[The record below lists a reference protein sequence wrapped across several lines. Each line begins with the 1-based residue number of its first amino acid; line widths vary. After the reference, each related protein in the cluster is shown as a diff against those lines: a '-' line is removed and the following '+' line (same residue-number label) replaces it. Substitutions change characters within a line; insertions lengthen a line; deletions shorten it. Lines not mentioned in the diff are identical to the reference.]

1 MTVFGSRIERR
12 EDFALLRGQ
21 GDYVA
26 NLPIPDCLVA
36 CFVLSPYAR
45 ATFASVDTSQAL
57 AVPGVV
63 AVLTARDLD
72 AAPLPSSLRDRPELA
87 RPALALDQV
96 FFVGEPYALVV
107 AESAAAA
114 EDGAELV
121 QADFVP
127 LEPVIDPEEAARDER
142 RVRPD
147 GSNVLRIGSV
157 EADPTLFD
165 GAEVRVR
172 LHLAHQ
178 RLAPAPLET
187 RAIAVIPGDRL
198 EVFVSTQSAH
208 RVKATLA
215 RCLDLAA
222 EDIHV
227 QARAVG
233 GGFGA
238 KAANY
243 PEEVAVAAAARRLGR
258 PIRWH
263 EDRSRSMVGL
273 VHGRAQLHELE
284 LGATRDGRLVAYR
297 MRVLQDCGAWP
308 LYGPYLPELTTL
320 MASGTYRIPRVEASY
335 VSVATDTTPVAA
347 YRGAGRPEAAL
358 AIERAMDLLATELGM
373 DPVLLRQ
380 QNLLSP
386 DELPRATPTGAHL
399 DSGDYSG
406 ALAKACELAG
416 YERLREEQRR
426 RRERGAPLALG
437 IGVASY
443 VEVTNNGGSSEYGR
457 VAITEEGTVVAY
469 AGTSPHGQGHATAFA
484 MLAADELGLEPDDI
498 TVITGDTDL
507 VPRGVGTFGSRSL
520 QTGGVAVAL
529 AARELATRAR
539 ARAASELEAAAWDI
553 VLDAGGAHVQG
564 SPSLAISW
572 AELAARARADDDP
585 LDVALDFTPE
595 DATYPFGAHL
605 AVVEVDTET
614 GLVRLVRHIAVDDAG
629 RILNPLLAEGQVHGG
644 VAQGV
649 AQALLEGF
657 VYDRDGTP
665 LTATLADYPA
675 ISAAEL
681 PSIAIAHQE
690 TPTERNPLGVKGIG
704 ESGTIGATPAVL
716 NAVIDALGHLGVR
729 HLDPPATPERVRD
742 AIASAAASG

>member
-1 MTVFGSRIERR
+1 MTVFGQRLERR
-12 EDFALLRGQ
+12 EDADLLKGQ

-26 NLPIPDCLVA
+26 NLAIPDCLAA
-36 CFVLSPYAR
+36 CFVVSPYAR
-45 ATFASVDTSQAL
+45 ATFRSVDTREAL

-63 AVLTARDLD
+63 AVLTAADLD

-87 RPALALDQV
+87 RPPLARNEV

-114 EDGAELV
+114 WDAAELV
-121 QADFVP
+121 VADFEP

-142 RVRPD
+142 RIRAES
-147 GSNVLRIGSV
+147 SNILRIGAV
-157 EADPTLFD
+157 EPDPALFA

-172 LHLAHQ
+172 LRLTHQ

-187 RAIAVIPGDRL
+187 RAIAVIPGPRL
-198 EVFVSTQSAH
+198 EVFVSTQSPH

-215 RCLDLAA
+215 RCLALPADA
-222 EDIHV
+222 IHV
-227 QARAVG
+227 RARAVG

-273 VHGRAQLHELE
+273 VHGRAQLHDLE

-297 MRVLQDCGAWP
+297 MQVLQDCGAWP

-335 VSVATDTTPVAA
+335 VSVATNTTPVAA

-358 AIERAMDLLATELGM
+358 AIERAMDLMASELGI
-373 DPVLLRQ
+373 DPVELRRR
-380 QNLLSP
+380 NLLAP
-386 DELPRATPTGAHL
+386 EELPCVTPTGAHL
-399 DSGDYSG
+399 DSGDYER
-406 ALAKACELAG
+406 ALARACELAG
-416 YERLREEQRR
+416 YDRLRTEQRR

-437 IGVASY
+437 IGAASY

-457 VAITEEGTVVAY
+457 IEVTEEGALVAY
-469 AGTSPHGQGHATAFA
+469 VGTSPHGQGHATAFA
-484 MLAADELGLEPDDI
+484 MLAADELGCEPDDI
-498 TVITGDTDL
+498 TIVTGDTDL

-529 AARELATRAR
+529 AARELAARAR

-553 VLDAGGAHVQG
+553 VLDGNGAHVQG
-564 SPSLAISW
+564 SPSVALSW
-572 AELAARARADDDP
+572 AELAARAQADGDP
-585 LDVALDFTPE
+585 LEVAIDFTPE
-595 DATYPFGAHL
+595 DATYPYGAHL

-614 GLVRLVRHIAVDDAG
+614 GMVRLVRHIAVDDAG

-657 VYDRDGTP
+657 AYDEHGTP
-665 LTATLADYPA
+665 MTATLADYPA
-675 ISAAEL
+675 ISATEL
-681 PSIAIAHQE
+681 PSITIAHQE
-690 TPTERNPLGVKGIG
+690 TPTTRNPLGVKGIG

-716 NAVIDALGHLGVR
+716 NAVIDALSHLGVR
-729 HLDPPATPERVRD
+729 HLDPPATPERVRA
-742 AIASAAASG
+742 AIVSARASE